1 MIELVRTHHQLIW
14 DALSHFD
21 SSYLEANN
29 ILFGGGTRIALELGE
44 YRESTDI
51 DFFCAGRS
59 SYRAVRSQ
67 TTNSSLGHV
76 LNENSGLEF
85 LRDIRADR
93 DAVRTYVR
101 TPEDGTPIKLEFV
114 HFDICDIVQDE
125 GDTLFNVPVVDRATC
140 FTTKLLANA
149 DRFDN
154 PSRKDI
160 FDLCM
165 MRREWGEIPVEA
177 WENADRT
184 YGYPTIFQG
193 LYGALS
199 KLMDESDSA
208 IETAVDSLKI
218 EENLANELIDD
229 VSELLLSETQI
240 KEAEV

>member
-76 LNENSGLEF
+76 LNENSELEF
-85 LRDIRADR
+85 LRDIRAGR
-93 DAVRTYVR
+93 DAIRTYVR
-101 TPEDGTPIKLEFV
+101 TPGGDTPIKLELS
-114 HFDICDIVQDE
+114 HFDTCHIARDWRDA
-125 GDTLFNVPVVDRATC
+125 LFNVPVVDSTTC
-140 FTTKLLANA
+140 FTMALINNA
-149 DRFDN
+149 DRFNDPN
-154 PSRKDI
+154 RKDI

-165 MRREWGEIPVEA
+165 MRREWGEIPAEA

-184 YGYPTIFQG
+184 YGFPAIFQG

-208 IETAVDSLKI
+208 IATAVDSLKM
-218 EENLANELIDD
+218 EEDLANELVADI
-229 VSELLLSETQI
+229 SELLLNEVKI
-240 KEAEV
+240 KDADT